1 MKKKYI
7 VFGWLLALLGAS
19 CSEQETAEKMAEQ
32 GEVRVIAGLPN
43 SRVSFIEVN
52 NTTYSFW
59 DSGDAIT
66 LATST
71 QGNVNYVANLSE
83 GGGYTIYF
91 TPESESLKDIDGET
105 VHACYPSATITNG
118 TVSLPVTSTWNDSQP
133 LPFAYAVSS
142 ISNSEVN
149 LQFKHIFS
157 FLKLTVTPDML
168 SDNTRAVSQ
177 VTVSTSSTTPL
188 SVGQGDT
195 FNFSTKTASITH
207 GSNKVQIST
216 NTQVTESGWTVYVPV
231 LPQPAGADVTITL
244 ADSEGTT
251 LYTLTKQTPSTG
263 FLAGNVYRVGT
274 TVSYETSYLIDG
286 PTFNASIKDLVNG
299 NTASR
304 GVYDADNLIA
314 KVEFLTEVESLP
326 ENYIT
331 VSAADSPAPIYAS
344 FNSADSLLTV
354 FTPAKDIEVVNAS
367 SMFAYLTRLR
377 VVDFGNFEINETTTY
392 MYSMFINCPSL
403 SSLDV
408 SNWDI
413 SNIRSMNSMFEYC
426 SSLSS
431 LNLSNWDTSN
441 VMMMG
446 SMFSGCSSL
455 SSLDVSNWNTSNVT
469 YMGHMFNG
477 CSSLSSLNVS
487 NWDTSN
493 VTDMIAMFRKCSSLT
508 TLDVSNWDTSN
519 VANMGW
525 MFLDCSSLS
534 SLDTSNWS
542 FKDDTSINNMFE
554 NCASTSQACEIT
566 ATQEAQTFLLNRTAT
581 TSMNPEWFIWKNGVV
596 DGDGS
601 SFEDMP
607 KEEWGTTTTAR
618 SYTPS
623 RSVRTEPYEK
633 GQKDEPAGG
642 WSDVKRKDIDTGY
655 ASKFDKRVLTL
666 KDR

>member
-1 MKKKYI
+1 MKQKYI
-7 VFGWLLALLGAS
+7 LFGCLLALLGAS
-19 CSEQETAEKMAEQ
+19 CSEQETVEKSAEH
-32 GEVRVIAGLPN
+32 GEVRVTAGLPN

-59 DSGDAIT
+59 DTGDAIT
-66 LATST
+66 LSTSS
-71 QGNVNYVANLSE
+71 QGNFNYVANLAD

-105 VHACYPSATITNG
+105 VYACYPSASIANG

-133 LPFAYAVSS
+133 LPFAYAVSN

-168 SDNTRAVSQ
+168 SDNTRAISQ

-188 SVGQGDT
+188 SVGHGDT

-304 GVYDADNLIA
+304 GVSDVDSLIA
-314 KVEFLTEVESLP
+314 KVEFLTEIESLP

-331 VSAADSPAPIYAS
+331 VSAEDSPAPIYAS
-344 FNSADSLLTV
+344 FNATDSLLTV
-354 FTPAKDIEVVNAS
+354 FTPAKDIEVVNATA
-367 SMFAYLTRLR
+367 MFYCLTRLR
-377 VVDFGNFEINETTTY
+377 TVDFGEFDVNETTT
-392 MYSMFINCPSL
+392 
-403 SSLDV
+403 
-408 SNWDI
+408 
-413 SNIRSMNSMFEYC
+413 
-426 SSLSS
+426 
-431 LNLSNWDTSN
+431 NLS
-441 VMMMG
+441 
-446 SMFSGCSSL
+446 SMFSCCFSL
-455 SSLDVSNWNTSNVT
+455 ST
-469 YMGHMFNG
+469 
-477 CSSLSSLNVS
+477 LNVS

-493 VTDMIAMFRKCSSLT
+493 VTNMGGMFFQCFSLA

-519 VANMGW
+519 VTDMGT
-525 MFLDCSSLS
+525 MFNVCNSLTTLDVSNWNTSKVTDMYGIFQQCSSLS
-534 SLDTSNWS
+534 ALDVSNWDTSNVMSMSYMFYKCSSLPTLDVSNWNTSKVAYMNYMFEQCSSLSALDVSNWNMANVSEMLSMFYGCSSLTTLDISNWS
-542 FKDDTSINNMFE
+542 FKDDISINNMFE
-554 NCASTSQACEIT
+554 NCASTSKACEIT
-566 ATQEAQTFLLNRTAT
+566 ATQEAQEFLLGKTAT
-581 TSMNPEWFIWKNGVV
+581 TLMNPEWFIWTNKTVNN
-596 DGDGS
+596 GS
-601 SFEDMP
+601 SYEDMP
-607 KEEWGTTTTAR
+607 N
-618 SYTPS
+618 
-623 RSVRTEPYEK
+623 
-633 GQKDEPAGG
+633 QG
-642 WSDVKRKDIDTGY
+642 W
-655 ASKFDKRVLTL
+655 
-666 KDR
+666 

>member
-1 MKKKYI
+1 MKQKYI
-7 VFGWLLALLGAS
+7 LFGCLLALLGAS
-19 CSEQETAEKMAEQ
+19 CSEQETVEKSAEH
-32 GEVRVIAGLPN
+32 GEVRVTAGLPN

-59 DSGDAIT
+59 DTGDAIT
-66 LATST
+66 LSTSS
-71 QGNVNYVANLSE
+71 QGNFNYVANLAD

-91 TPESESLKDIDGET
+91 TPESESLKDIDSET
-105 VHACYPSATITNG
+105 VYACYPSASIANG

-231 LPQPAGADVTITL
+231 LPQPAGADITITL
-244 ADSEGTT
+244 ADSEGTS

-274 TVSYETSYLIDG
+274 TVSYDKSYLIDG

-344 FNSADSLLTV
+344 FNLADSLLTV
-354 FTPAKDIEVVNAS
+354 FTPAKDIEVVDAS

-431 LNLSNWDTSN
+431 LDVSNWKTSNVTYMEGMFEYCSSLSSLNLSNWDTSN
-441 VMMMG
+441 VKSMG

-554 NCASTSQACEIT
+554 NSASTSKACEIT
-566 ATQEAQTFLLNRTAT
+566 ATQEAQTFLLNRIDNTK
-581 TSMNPEWFIWKNGVV
+581 MNPEWFIWTNKTVNN
-596 DGDGS
+596 GS
-601 SFEDMP
+601 SYEDMP
-607 KEEWGTTTTAR
+607 N
-618 SYTPS
+618 
-623 RSVRTEPYEK
+623 
-633 GQKDEPAGG
+633 QG
-642 WSDVKRKDIDTGY
+642 W
-655 ASKFDKRVLTL
+655 
-666 KDR
+666 